1 MTALTLLLVAGA
13 WVALLG
19 LMLAVLLVAR
29 RADDA
34 TARQIAQRVGS
45 TRGRAAYAAV
55 PSHAQAPGH
64 LLSPGFAGRLVGRPL
79 PAFASFL
86 AALLAG
92 SVAGVFAGAVIV
104 NAVKRTE
111 PPAPRLAKPWIA
123 PEPATRVPARPALGD
138 PAPAPLTRSL
148 SGLAT
153 TPKPARRD

>member
-1 MTALTLLLVAGA
+1 
-13 WVALLG
+13 
-19 LMLAVLLVAR
+19 MLAVLLVAR
-29 RADDA
+29 RADEA

-45 TRGRAAYAAV
+45 TRGRAAYV
-55 PSHAQAPGH
+55 GIPSRGPGPQRLLGPVFAGH
-64 LLSPGFAGRLVGRPL
+64 LGRPL

-111 PPAPRLAKPWIA
+111 PPAPRAAEPWIA

-138 PAPAPLTRSL
+138 PAPAPLTRSVK
-148 SGLAT
+148 GLVP
-153 TPKPARRD
+153 TPKPARGG

>member
-1 MTALTLLLVAGA
+1 VTALTLLLVAGA
-13 WVALLG
+13 WFALLG

-29 RADDA
+29 RADEA
-34 TARQIAQRVGS
+34 TARQLAQRVAS
-45 TRGRAAYAAV
+45 TRGRAAYVAV
-55 PSHAQAPGH
+55 PARSQPP
-64 LLSPGFAGRLVGRPL
+64 LLGPGFAGQLRRPL

-111 PPAPRLAKPWIA
+111 PPAPVAGPWIA
-123 PEPATRVPARPALGD
+123 PEPTTRVPARPALGN
-138 PAPAPLTRSL
+138 PAPAPLTRSVK
-148 SGLAT
+148 GLAT